1 MNQRNI
7 LLPLAISIFLL
18 FHNVLKCQEYIPFPD
33 SNAIWTEQNG
43 IYEGF
48 PPQSWTSLYATET
61 DTILLG
67 ENYRNIYEYYLS
79 PETFDT
85 IRELYA
91 SIRQETIAKRVF
103 IIRHYLSETIERLLL
118 DFSANVGDTVILD
131 AYFWDIDPINTD
143 SVFIVDSISEIV
155 LGNNQTRSVQ
165 YLSNHNEPLL
175 VSHILIEGVGSIY
188 NPFGPATR
196 LVNKNRSKKAF
207 CCPDYLLCLTVD
219 GENVYVH
226 NDESDCLKLRIL
238 TSISPNFQKATVS
251 LYPNPTDGFCKI
263 KINSEC
269 TLEKTLEMYDVFG
282 RKVLHQ
288 KFYQNE
294 IIIDLGKFKPGT
306 YITQVWCD
314 SVPIT
319 NKLIISP

>member
-7 LLPLAISIFLL
+7 SLPLIISLFLL
-18 FHNVLKCQEYIPFPD
+18 FQNALKCQDYIPFPD

-48 PPQSWTSLYATET
+48 PPQSWTSLFATET
-61 DTILLG
+61 DTLLLG
-67 ENYRNIYEYYLS
+67 QNYRNIYEYFLN

-91 SIRQETIAKRVF
+91 SIRQDTIAKRVF
-103 IIRHYLSETIERLLL
+103 IIRHYMAETIERLLL
-118 DFSANVGDTVILD
+118 DFSANVGDTLILD

-155 LGNNQTRSVQ
+155 ISNNQTRSVQ
-165 YLSNHNEPLL
+165 YLSNRNGPLV
-175 VSHILIEGVGSIY
+175 VSHTIIEGVGSIY

-196 LVNKNRSKKAF
+196 LVNKNHSKREF
-207 CCPDYLLCLTVD
+207 CCPDFLLCLTVA
-219 GENVYVH
+219 GENVYVRI
-226 NDESDCLKLRIL
+226 DESDCLELKIL
-238 TSISPNFQKATVS
+238 TSTRTTLQKATVN
-251 LYPNPTDGFCKI
+251 LYPNPTDGFCQI
-263 KINSEC
+263 KIDSEC
-269 TLEKTLEMYDVFG
+269 TLEKLIEIYDLFG

-288 KFYQNE
+288 KFYQND
-294 IIIDLGKFKPGT
+294 IMIDLSGLQPGT

-319 NKLIISP
+319 NKLIISQ